1 MFKKVLVANRG
12 EIALRVLR
20 ACRELGIKSV
30 AVYSEADRLAPHVRY
45 ADEAYC
51 LGGAASADSYL
62 RIDRILEVAERSG
75 ADAIH
80 PGYGFL
86 AERPD
91 FAAACEEAGLTFIGP
106 NSRAMAML
114 GSKTE
119 ARRTMLAAGVPVIPG
134 MDHGCGSVEEGQAFA
149 CQVGFPVMLKAA
161 AGGGGKGMRTV
172 NSADEFP
179 DAFTQA
185 KAEAGSAFGD
195 DTIFVEKQI
204 VGPRHIEFQ
213 ILCDNYGN
221 AVHLNERECSI
232 QRRHQKLVEESPS
245 AIMTP
250 ELRERMGAVAVK
262 AALASGYTN
271 AGTVEFLV
279 DRDRNFY
286 FLEVN
291 ARLQVEHPVTEM
303 VTGVDLVKAQF
314 AVAAGEK
321 LWFTQDDVRL
331 NGSAIECRICAED
344 PYEGFFPS
352 SGLVELLVEPAGPG
366 VRLESGLRE
375 GQEVS
380 LYYDP
385 LVAKLIVW
393 GADRMEAIERTRRAL
408 SEYEVYG
415 IKTTIPF
422 HRQVMTDAG
431 FIAGEF
437 DTGYIDSRRLDE
449 VPKRPGAAQV
459 AAVAAAL
466 LAQYSG
472 GSMLG
477 RPVVGGAAGSASIL
491 ASGTT
496 DRSLPSGHTD
506 GGGLDPWLSRVYVDM
521 RRSGDGW

>member
-20 ACRELGIKSV
+20 ACREMGIASV
-30 AVYSEADRLAPHVRY
+30 AVYSEVDRLAPHVRY

-51 LGGAASADSYL
+51 LGGALAADSYL
-62 RIDRILEVAERSG
+62 RIDRILEVAKHSG
-75 ADAIH
+75 AEAIH

-91 FAAACEEAGLTFIGP
+91 FAAACEEASLVFIGP

-119 ARRTMLAAGVPVIPG
+119 ARRTMTAAGVPVIPG
-134 MDHGCGSVEEGQAFA
+134 MDHGCRNADEGLAFA
-149 CQVGFPVMLKAA
+149 RDVGFPVMLKAA

-172 NSADEFP
+172 TCAEDFP
-179 DAFTQA
+179 GAFTQA
-185 KAEAGSAFGD
+185 QAEAASAFGD
-195 DTIFVEKQI
+195 DTVFVEKQI
-204 VGPRHIEFQ
+204 VRPRHIEFQ

-250 ELRERMGAVAVK
+250 ELRARMGEVAVK

-279 DRDRNFY
+279 DQDRNFY

-303 VTGVDLVKAQF
+303 VTGIDLVKAQF
-314 AVAAGEK
+314 AVASGER
-321 LWFTQDDVRL
+321 LWFRQEDVRL
-331 NGSAIECRICAED
+331 HGSAIECRICAED

-352 SGLVELLVEPAGPG
+352 SGVVDLLIEPAGPG

-393 GADRMEAIERTRRAL
+393 GADRTEAIERTRRAL
-408 SEYEVYG
+408 SEYEIYG
-415 IKTTIPF
+415 IKSTIPF

-431 FIAGEF
+431 FISGDF
-437 DTGYIDSRRLDE
+437 DTGYVDSRRLDE
-449 VPKRPGAAQV
+449 VPKRPGAAVV

-466 LAQYSG
+466 FAEESG
-472 GSMLG
+472 GPGARRVSGLATAGPTAQAPGSG
-477 RPVVGGAAGSASIL
+477 RGPKE
-491 ASGTT
+491 
-496 DRSLPSGHTD
+496 GHD
-506 GGGLDPWLSRVYVDM
+506 GKLDPWLSRVYVDM
-521 RRSGDGW
+521 RRPGHGW

>member
-1 MFKKVLVANRG
+1 MFKKILVANRG

-20 ACRELGIKSV
+20 ACRDAGVRSV
-30 AVYSEADRLAPHVRY
+30 AIFSEADRLAPHVRY

-51 LGGAASADSYL
+51 VGGPLPADSYL
-62 RIDRILEVAERSG
+62 RIDAILDIAERSG
-75 ADAIH
+75 AEAIH

-91 FAAACEEAGLTFIGP
+91 FAAACEEAGIIFIGP

-119 ARRTMLAAGVPVIPG
+119 ARRTMMAAGVPVIPG
-134 MDHGCGSVEEGQAFA
+134 MDRGCVSVEDGLKFA
-149 CQVGFPVMLKAA
+149 EEIGFPVMLKAA
-161 AGGGGKGMRTV
+161 AGGGGKGMRIV
-172 NSADEFP
+172 GSREEFASAFEL
-179 DAFTQA
+179 A

-195 DTIFVEKQI
+195 DTIYVEKQI
-204 VGPRHIEFQ
+204 VRPRHIEFQ

-279 DRDRNFY
+279 DQDRNFY

-291 ARLQVEHPVTEM
+291 ARLQVEHPVTEL
-303 VTGVDLVKAQF
+303 VTGMDLVRAQL
-314 AVAAGEK
+314 AIAAGET
-321 LWFTQDDVRL
+321 LWLEQEDVELR
-331 NGSAIECRICAED
+331 GSAIECRVSAED

-352 SGLVELLVEPAGPG
+352 SGVVELLKEPAGPG
-366 VRLESGLRE
+366 VRVESSLRE
-375 GQEVS
+375 GLEVS

-393 GADRMEAIERTRRAL
+393 GADRREAIERMRRAL
-408 SEYEVYG
+408 TEFEVYG

-422 HRQVMTDAG
+422 HRQVMVDEG
-431 FIAGEF
+431 FVTGDF
-437 DTGYIDSRRLDE
+437 DTGYVDSRRLDE
-449 VPKRPGAAQV
+449 VPKRPEFSLI
-459 AAVAAAL
+459 AAVVGALCVEQGLQRSRTPKRAAA
-466 LAQYSG
+466 YG
-472 GSMLG
+472 G
-477 RPVVGGAAGSASIL
+477 RNGGKDSWL
-491 ASGTT
+491 AS
-496 DRSLPSGHTD
+496 
-506 GGGLDPWLSRVYVDM
+506 VYREM
-521 RRSGDGW
+521 RRCTYV